1 MNKKI
6 SISILIAALAFS
18 IASCGSSTN
27 GSENNKSAAEK
38 TVPVTEAVTEPAT
51 EVVTEATTIETVT
64 TIVTEDVVPEETA
77 EASDN
82 KLLDLDFVII
92 DGTAVFSMEKS
103 DLQGITVA
111 EMKELV
117 DKYGDYNIS
126 LYFGNDRG
134 IHILRGF
141 YFGEYGE
148 LKLKDGALYDSYTMI
163 EFEDSFVITDMKSFE
178 ETDIGDTFDIKYLK

>member
-27 GSENNKSAAEK
+27 GSENIKSAAEK
-38 TVPVTEAVTEPAT
+38 TVPVTEAVTEP
-51 EVVTEATTIETVT
+51 VTEATTIETVT
-64 TIVTEDVVPEETA
+64 TVVTEDVVPEETT

-82 KLLDLDFVII
+82 KLLDLDFVIV
-92 DGTAVFSMEKS
+92 DGSAVFSMEKS

-111 EMKELV
+111 ELKELV

-141 YFGEYGE
+141 YFGE
-148 LKLKDGALYDSYTMI
+148 
-163 EFEDSFVITDMKSFE
+163 
-178 ETDIGDTFDIKYLK
+178 